1 MFFLVK
7 GPIRSVSVS
16 ASPFHPPPLPSFQ
29 TGFHAWLKILTSIF
43 VCVCVWLCLSAVVSH
58 SNAVSVAQLNCTFIL
73 EPCCYQGWLHCKGYS
88 CNEGRLMGAGTNWHC
103 ALIGGFPKYIPVR
116 QQTKSKIANCTGLG
130 CFKSLALYSWSCC
143 ALLLQHTVSVAITRW
158 DLKGNSHWATP

>member
-1 MFFLVK
+1 MHVLTEGVNLLVLMFFQST
-7 GPIRSVSVS
+7 ICFSECFSFS
-16 ASPFHPPPLPSFQ
+16 SSTSSFLPNWIS
-29 TGFHAWLKILTSIF
+29 
-43 VCVCVWLCLSAVVSH
+43 CLIVVFH
-58 SNAVSVAQLNCTFIL
+58 SNTVSVAQLNCTFIL
-73 EPCCYQGWLHCKGYS
+73 EHCCYQGWLHHKGYS

-143 ALLLQHTVSVAITRW
+143 ALLLQHISGNHQVGSERQLALSNTVVNPLPA
-158 DLKGNSHWATP
+158 LL